1 MLFIFY
7 MIYIIYIIFKIK
19 WFLPSHDI
27 NCSVAGT
34 LATWFPW
41 VAIFGPRTEAHVA
54 GVCWDSGWWGL
65 CLDLQFQEGVAPNL
79 HFVLGPFGVHW
90 TGLCGSF
97 RTLIVAAA
105 GDAHYAYVGVP
116 RFFFLMFTLQLEG
129 HTDIQYIH
137 GCFGVFWRLGKRSMQ
152 SSHHHCWDLLGVQVR
167 LTKSVFWHVFGVL
180 ISFTFT
186 ISASWFSQLYFRSFN
201 ILTHCVT
208 IFKPFK
214 QTILNHWNP
223 ETKNV
228 ETCWN
233 MLKTPWGL
241 ALWSIR
247 CRWFSARKV
256 FPRRSAPRPRG
267 WSSFGAPCGP
277 WPLRCSSRPCPGLR
291 RSLDGEFGSLLGE
304 PLEPGK
310 NHGRT
315 MEELCFGWIL
325 REFDGY
331 FGVDTV
337 ENSGYFPLNL
347 EVDSGRQEITR
358 DCPGWGERFHCNR
371 WCGLCRGCFGHR
383 TFEGNSGWLSC
394 RFGQSNETPRA
405 FYV

>member
-65 CLDLQFQEGVAPNL
+65 CLDLQFQESVAPNL

-228 ETCWN
+228 ETCWKHHEVWH
-233 MLKTPWGL
+233 LGVFGVDDFLRGK
-241 ALWSIR
+241 
-247 CRWFSARKV
+247 FSHGD
-256 FPRRSAPRPRG
+256 PRLG
-267 WSSFGAPCGP
+267 HGG
-277 WPLRCSSRPCPGLR
+277 GH
-291 RSLDGEFGSLLGE
+291 LLGH
-304 PLEPGK
+304 PVVRGLSVAPHGRAPDCAGRWMASLVLCWG
-310 NHGRT
+310 NHWNQGRT
-315 MEELCFGWIL
+315 MEELWKNYALAEFWENLMDILGWIQW
-325 REFDGY
+325 RI
-331 FGVDTV
+331 VDT
-337 ENSGYFPLNL
+337 FLW
-347 EVDSGRQEITR
+347 T
-358 DCPGWGERFHCNR
+358 
-371 WCGLCRGCFGHR
+371 
-383 TFEGNSGWLSC
+383 
-394 RFGQSNETPRA
+394 
-405 FYV
+405 